1 VAHAVTPEAVV
12 EKALRTL
19 RAALVEAGFS
29 ESVTVTFVPA
39 DDAKPF
45 ARGTATIHPQ
55 HAGWKSDVLRPSLL
69 PNLLAVRRTNQYGGI
84 PDAHLFETASTFVQD
99 GPTAAR
105 PPLERLALAAVAGD
119 VSTLTGLVRL
129 VVERLTSHAKIS
141 TRPVD
146 LPFYVSGAAAEV
158 VLHMTGKPDTV
169 LGHVGLLAT
178 ELQKKYDLRH
188 AVAGVELD
196 LATLLAIFEP
206 VRRAAP
212 VPRFPGIDRDLSL
225 VVAEATR
232 WADIR
237 DALRQ
242 AKLAAVDPDDGI
254 EFITTFR
261 NAQIGAGKKS
271 LTLALHFRDPARTL
285 TSEEVDAQ
293 MKTAVDLLTQ
303 KFKATLR
310 A

>member
-1 VAHAVTPEAVV
+1 
-12 EKALRTL
+12 
-19 RAALVEAGFS
+19 
-29 ESVTVTFVPA
+29 
-39 DDAKPF
+39 
-45 ARGTATIHPQ
+45 
-55 HAGWKSDVLRPSLL
+55 
-69 PNLLAVRRTNQYGGI
+69 
-84 PDAHLFETASTFVQD
+84 
-99 GPTAAR
+99 
-105 PPLERLALAAVAGD
+105 
-119 VSTLTGLVRL
+119 
-129 VVERLTSHAKIS
+129 
-141 TRPVD
+141 
-146 LPFYVSGAAAEV
+146 
-158 VLHMTGKPDTV
+158 
-169 LGHVGLLAT
+169 
-178 ELQKKYDLRH
+178 
-188 AVAGVELD
+188 
-196 LATLLAIFEP
+196 
-206 VRRAAP
+206 